1 MERVEHIK
9 ELEQMI
15 PREQWRRK
23 NNPLLRNAVM
33 KQLRGRE

>member
-1 MERVEHIK
+1 MEKDDDTARYFLEMIK
-9 ELEQMI
+9 ESA
-15 PREQWRRK
+15 RK